1 MSEFG
6 RSARR
11 GVVWSTIAFAGG
23 RGVTFLST
31 LVLARLLVPSEF
43 GVVAAVLVYL
53 SFIELAS
60 DLGMKWTV
68 IYEQEHGITERVQ
81 SAFTLNLLLAASLSA
96 VGVLLAPVVA
106 GFFHASDQVL
116 LFRLAALNL
125 LLTGFGNIQDGLL
138 LRGMAFRRRAIP
150 QVVRS
155 TVRGAVGIVLALAG
169 LGASSLVVGF
179 LAGTAAW
186 TLCLWV
192 MAPFR
197 PTLRLDL
204 GIARSMAAYGGAAS
218 LLEVIAV
225 VATRVDAI
233 VIGRVLGS
241 GALGLYAVAQRV
253 PELVIENVSWNVSV
267 VAFPALARKRV
278 VDAGGLGRAT
288 LELLRWCALYA
299 LPMAVGMAIVAKP
312 ATVVLFGPRW
322 AASAGVMAALGLLA
336 AFAAV
341 AFPLGDLFKALGRQR
356 VLVALNLGSLPVLVA
371 AMVAAAP
378 AGIVAAAWARAA
390 VGAVHCT
397 LMIVLVARSV
407 QVRAADV
414 LAGLRPAAA
423 ATAGVALGAGAV
435 RLAWPDEAI
444 GPLLVAM
451 AAGGVLGLAGLA
463 AADPALVRAGLVA
476 GRDRLPARAR
486 RARWMRPREAR

>member
-1 MSEFG
+1 MSELG

-11 GVVWSTIAFAGG
+11 GVAWSTVAFVGA
-23 RGVTFLST
+23 RSVTFLST
-31 LVLARLLVPSEF
+31 LVLARLLVPSQF

-68 IYEQEHGITERVQ
+68 VYEQEHGITERVQ
-81 SAFTLNLLLAASLSA
+81 SAFTLNLILAASLSA
-96 VGVLLAPVVA
+96 VGVLLAPLVA
-106 GFFHASDQVL
+106 GFFHASDHVL

-125 LLTGFGNIQDGLL
+125 LLTGLGNIQDGLL
-138 LRGMAFRRRAIP
+138 LRGMAFRRRSIP
-150 QVVRS
+150 QVLRAS
-155 TVRGAVGIVLALAG
+155 VRGVVGIVLALAG
-169 LGASSLVVGF
+169 MGAASLVVGF

-186 TLCLWV
+186 TLCLWL

-197 PTLRLDL
+197 PTFRLDV

-218 LLEVIAV
+218 LLEVLAV

-233 VIGRVLGS
+233 VVGRMLGS

-267 VAFPALARKRV
+267 VAFPALARKRA
-278 VDAGGLGRAT
+278 VDAAGLGRAT

-299 LPMAVGMAIVAKP
+299 MPIAVGMAIVAKP
-312 ATVVLFGPRW
+312 ATVVLFGQRW
-322 AASAGVMAALGLLA
+322 APAAGVMAALALLA

-371 AMVAAAP
+371 AMVVAAP
-378 AGIVAAAWARAA
+378 AGLVAVAWARAG
-390 VGAVHCT
+390 VGAVHCVA
-397 LMIVLVARSV
+397 MIVLVARSV
-407 QVRAADV
+407 RVEAAEV
-414 LAGLRPAAA
+414 LAGLRPALA
-423 ATAGVALGAGAV
+423 ATAGVALGAGAA
-435 RLAWPDEAI
+435 RLGLPGDAV
-444 GPLLVAM
+444 GPLLVAT

-463 AADPALVRAGLVA
+463 AAEPALARAGLAA
-476 GRDRLPARAR
+476 GRARLPAGP
-486 RARWMRPREAR
+486 RWLRPRAAR